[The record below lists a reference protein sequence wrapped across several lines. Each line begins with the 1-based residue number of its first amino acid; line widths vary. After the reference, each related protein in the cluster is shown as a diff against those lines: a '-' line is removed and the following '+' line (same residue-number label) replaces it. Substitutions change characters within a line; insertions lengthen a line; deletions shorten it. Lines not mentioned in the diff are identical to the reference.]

1 MDTIRLLIVDDHE
14 FFRAGLEFKLR
25 DEPWITVV
33 GQADNSS
40 DALQLAKE
48 LKPSVIVLDLDMGKA
63 HFSGIEIIAPLR
75 DSAKILVLSQH
86 EEDAYV
92 FGALNAGAH
101 GYLFKRESSEV
112 IIDAIHGVAK
122 GEEYWLSRDVIA
134 RLKRGLRSPPVTL
147 SPREREVLLLIAKG
161 FSQAEIGAKLFIARN
176 TVKNHT
182 QNIYEK
188 IGVRNA
194 GAAASWAWKHGLMHE
209 AGKS

>member
-1 MDTIRLLIVDDHE
+1 MEPIRVLIVDDHE
-14 FFRAGLEFKLR
+14 FFRAGLEFRLR
-25 DEPWITVV
+25 VEDQITVV
-33 GQADNSS
+33 GQADNPS
-40 DALQLAKE
+40 DALHLAKE
-48 LKPSVIVLDLDMGKA
+48 LKPSVIVLDLDMGEA
-63 HFSGIEIIAPLR
+63 HFGGIEIIATLR

-112 IIDAIHGVAK
+112 IIDAIRGVAK
-122 GEEYWLSRDVIA
+122 GEEFWLSRGVIA

-147 SPREREVLLLIAKG
+147 SPREREVLVLIAKG
-161 FSQAEIGAKLFIARN
+161 YSQVEIGEKLFIARN

-194 GAAASWAWKHGLMHE
+194 GAAASWAWKHGLMH
-209 AGKS
+209 GTD